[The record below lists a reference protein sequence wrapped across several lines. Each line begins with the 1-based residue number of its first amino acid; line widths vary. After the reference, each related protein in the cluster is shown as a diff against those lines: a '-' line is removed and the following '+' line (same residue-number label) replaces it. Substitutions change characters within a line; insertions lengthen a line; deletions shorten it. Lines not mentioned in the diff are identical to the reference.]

1 MADQAPGFLAK
12 LFPGGIVDYSGKNI
26 TVSLHT
32 GDPAPKPD
40 PSAFTARLFL
50 LTANGEQVACTYD
63 GGDWFSAPPGHAM
76 IARGWEIW
84 SEELG
89 TIARGTFAT
98 PTVVDADGQDDGLT
112 PPAGPAGT

>member
-1 MADQAPGFLAK
+1 MADQAPELLSK
-12 LFPGGIVDYSGKNI
+12 LFPGGIVDYSGKDI

-32 GDPAPKPD
+32 SGTDPRPD
-40 PSAFTARLFL
+40 PTAMTARLFL

-63 GGDWFSAPPGHAM
+63 GDGWFSAPPGHAV

-98 PTVVDADGQDDGLT
+98 PPVVDADE
-112 PPAGPAGT
+112 